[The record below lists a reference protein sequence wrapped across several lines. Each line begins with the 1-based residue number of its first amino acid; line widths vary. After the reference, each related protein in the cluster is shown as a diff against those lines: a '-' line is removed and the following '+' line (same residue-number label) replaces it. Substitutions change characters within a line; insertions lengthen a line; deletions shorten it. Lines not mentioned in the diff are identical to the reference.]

1 MMRPLMARKL
11 MMAPPMLALALCL
24 AGCAPKFER
33 PNITVVG
40 IEMQKAN
47 LLQQNFAVKLKVDN
61 PNKQSLPVKGL
72 HAELSVDGE
81 RIASGVSNHPF
92 VVPPMGSNEFDMTVT
107 ANLALAILKFKNP
120 HGDAID
126 YEVTG
131 SADLD
136 LPFLHDL
143 PFHQKGS
150 LPLKGS
156 Q

>member
-1 MMRPLMARKL
+1 MTRPLL
-11 MMAPPMLALALCL
+11 LVLALCL
-24 AGCAPKFER
+24 AGCVPKFER
-33 PNITVVG
+33 PNITVIG
-40 IEMQKAN
+40 IEMQKGN
-47 LLQQNFAVKLKVDN
+47 LLQQNFAVKLQVDN
-61 PNKQSLPVKGL
+61 PNKQALPVSGL
-72 HAELSVDGE
+72 HAELTVDGE

-92 VVPPMGSNEFDMTVT
+92 VVPPMGSSEFDMTIT

-131 SADLD
+131 SASLD

-143 PFHQKGS
+143 PFHKTGS
-150 LPLKGS
+150 FPLKSG